1 MTGRGGG
8 IGGVGDELGGEIEGL
23 RGGVEVLGEGFIAG
37 DEDFDMV
44 GGSFSEGN
52 ASRGKTPDFYD
63 FYEDSLKN
71 LNGSIP
77 AVDKEDIYD
86 SHRDINTT
94 DNGTNDD
101 NGNADIVNK
110 SNNVGGDNGSISS
123 RSLSRSMN
131 LHGFDMAISD
141 ELSSTSGFLYD
152 DSNGVY
158 VDNMNLDT
166 AREGHFLNSK
176 NIKFDNS
183 IIVSDIP
190 QMNNENSNKILKSK
204 KKSTE
209 ILNRFRNSKDDNYEN
224 SKSMNLF
231 GIKGKGQT
239 NENNQITNNDK
250 IMKNLIMDNFEKR
263 LKSNDNRF
271 GQNLNFKAAPKRG
284 LNRGK
289 NLKLGNSSLKMSE
302 FNNGDNEIE
311 ANQNEVD
318 DSVDIS

>member
-1 MTGRGGG
+1 
-8 IGGVGDELGGEIEGL
+8 
-23 RGGVEVLGEGFIAG
+23 
-37 DEDFDMV
+37 MV

-63 FYEDSLKN
+63 FYEDSLKD

-77 AVDKEDIYD
+77 FLSKEDIND
-86 SHRDINTT
+86 SHRDLNTV
-94 DNGTNDD
+94 NDANVD
-101 NGNADIVNK
+101 KGIADIVNK
-110 SNNVGGDNGSISS
+110 SNNIGGDNGSLPS
-123 RSLSRSMN
+123 SLSRSMN
-131 LHGFDMAISD
+131 PHGFDMAISD
-141 ELSSTSGFLYD
+141 ELSSTSGFLHD

-158 VDNMNLDT
+158 VDNINPDT

-176 NIKFDNS
+176 NMKFDNS

-190 QMNNENSNKILKSK
+190 QVNNENSNKISKSK

-209 ILNRFRNSKDDNYEN
+209 ILNRLRNLKDDNYDN
-224 SKSMNLF
+224 SKSTNLF

-239 NENNQITNNDK
+239 NENNQIINNDK
-250 IMKNLIMDNFEKR
+250 IMKNPSMDNFEKR

-271 GQNLNFKAAPKRG
+271 GQNLNVKAVPKRG

-289 NLKLGNSSLKMSE
+289 ILKPGDSSLKMSE

-311 ANQNEVD
+311 ANQSALD
-318 DSVDIS
+318 DSVDIG